1 MVIKIDPYYLQSL
14 LSIGGISVMYKVQ
27 LLGPQ
32 NVLHKYE
39 PFLLN
44 PPICMLLY
52 LLSAAIVAA
61 SSCVLYMYGYQ
72 KFMAFVEAERE
83 KHAVLMPR
91 TTLWAYFPHCSAMCV
106 LIALAVCN
114 GPLLYD
120 FTLIY
125 KASGWSLYCNTII
138 KHMICACRAL
148 WTAPSSLV

>member
-1 MVIKIDPYYLQSL
+1 M
-14 LSIGGISVMYKVQ
+14 GATGVMYKVH

-44 PPICMLLY
+44 APICMLLY
-52 LLSAAIVAA
+52 LLSCAVVTA
-61 SSCVLYMYGYQ
+61 SSSVVYMYGYH
-72 KFMAFVEAERE
+72 KFMTFVETEKRKERILIRE
-83 KHAVLMPR
+83 GH
-91 TTLWAYFPHCSAMCV
+91 TTLWAYFPHCAAMCV

-125 KASGWSLYCNTII
+125 KVSAIYLNFLS
-138 KHMICACRAL
+138 
-148 WTAPSSLV
+148 